1 MGSRPGARPRHRT
14 TEHGG
19 HLILRVLITGA
30 TSFIGEYLLEEL
42 ASLPNVEATAI
53 VRPSALAKSRR
64 FRDLGPTMNVVA
76 SDIGDPY
83 SVKLPHR
90 EYDSV
95 VNLVGPRTREP
106 MAQWAANVFF
116 VRRLAVL
123 LKRIDVGR
131 VVHTSSVA
139 VYGFP
144 HRDDS
149 PITEEHNLLSTMD
162 SYGHTKVLSERLW
175 ARFHSET
182 GTPVVILRPTWV
194 VGHGSRLP
202 DRHLFV
208 ASRRGFKLILNI
220 GTPANIVYVRDVA
233 GALIRAATS
242 KSSGV
247 RTYNINGDKA
257 ISVKAFCE
265 AIGKEVDRVGLPL
278 VVPRALVRLASLKL
292 KWFRF
297 LLTGVFFDGSRA
309 RMELGFCPK
318 YDLSSLTRETLERM
332 SREWSS

>member
-1 MGSRPGARPRHRT
+1 M
-14 TEHGG
+14 
-19 HLILRVLITGA
+19 RVLITGA

-42 ASLPNVEATAI
+42 ASLPNVETTAV
-53 VRPSALAKSRR
+53 VRPSTLAKSRR
-64 FRDLGPTMNVVA
+64 FRDLGPTTKVVA

-95 VNLVGPRTREP
+95 INLVGPRTREP
-106 MAQWAANVFF
+106 MARWAANVFF

-149 PITEEHNLLSTMD
+149 PITEEHNLSPTD
-162 SYGHTKVLSERLW
+162 SYSHTKVLSERLW

-182 GTPVVILRPTWV
+182 GTPIVILRPTWV
-194 VGHGSRLP
+194 VGHGSRLA
-202 DRHLFV
+202 DRHLF
-208 ASRRGFKLILNI
+208 AARRRGFKLILNI
-220 GTPANIVYVRDVA
+220 RTPANIVYVRDVA

-242 KSSGV
+242 ESSGV
-247 RTYNINGDKA
+247 RTYNINMDKA
-257 ISVKAFCE
+257 ISVRAFCE
-265 AIGKEVDRVGLPL
+265 AIGKEVDRAGLPL
-278 VVPRALVRLASLKL
+278 VVPRPLVGLASRKFN
-292 KWFRF
+292 WFRF

-309 RMELGFCPK
+309 RIELGFCPR
-318 YDLSSLTRETLERM
+318 YDLSSLVRETLERM
-332 SREWSS
+332 SPECSS